1 MKILAFETSCDD
13 TSVAFFEDSK
23 IISLHTL
30 SQIKIHEITAWVVPE
45 VAAREHANNIFI
57 ALKNVLDESWISLKK
72 IDYIAITTTPWL
84 IPSLLTWVTVAS
96 TLSQILSCPI
106 IPIHHIEA
114 HIFSNLLEREESEI
128 SFPAVCLT
136 VSGGH
141 TDIYFLSNMWNRE
154 KIGAT
159 IDDAAGEAYDK
170 VAKMMEVGYPWG
182 PIISEF
188 ANKWKEKIKNKE
200 KRKNI
205 FPHVWLEKES
215 LDFSFSGLKSAVKR
229 EIDKRKWI
237 SWELTLDD
245 KEEIAFEFQEVV
257 NDVLVG
263 KLIFA
268 GKKYD
273 VKTLMLAGW
282 VSANDNLREKLLL
295 QAGNDFK
302 IIHPL
307 KKIYSMDNAWMVW
320 INAYYKI
327 KYGKFEKYIG
337 PFSV

>member
-1 MKILAFETSCDD
+1 
-13 TSVAFFEDSK
+13 
-23 IISLHTL
+23 
-30 SQIKIHEITAWVVPE
+30 
-45 VAAREHANNIFI
+45 
-57 ALKNVLDESWISLKK
+57 
-72 IDYIAITTTPWL
+72 
-84 IPSLLTWVTVAS
+84 
-96 TLSQILSCPI
+96 
-106 IPIHHIEA
+106 
-114 HIFSNLLEREESEI
+114 
-128 SFPAVCLT
+128 
-136 VSGGH
+136 
-141 TDIYFLSNMWNRE
+141 
-154 KIGAT
+154 
-159 IDDAAGEAYDK
+159 
-170 VAKMMEVGYPWG
+170 MMEVGYPWG

>member
-13 TSVAFFEDSK
+13 TSVALFEDKNLLFMS
-23 IISLHTL
+23 TL
-30 SQIKIHEITAWVVPE
+30 SQIKVHEITAWVVPE

-57 ALKNVLDESWISLKK
+57 ALKEVLDTAWFSLKQ
-72 IDYIAITTTPWL
+72 IDYIAVTTNPWL
-84 IPSLLTWVTVAS
+84 IPSLLTGVSVAS

-114 HIFSNLLEREESEI
+114 HIFSNFLKREESEI

-141 TDIYFLSNMWNRE
+141 TDIYFLSDMWSLE

-170 VAKMMEVGYPWG
+170 VAKMLGLGYPWG

-188 ANKWKEKIKNKE
+188 ANNWKE
-200 KRKNI
+200 KRKAWEKGKNI
-205 FPHVWLEKES
+205 FPRVWLEKKE
-215 LDFSFSGLKSAVKR
+215 LNFSFSGIKSAVKR
-229 EIDKRKWI
+229 EIDMRKLQKWDLSI
-237 SWELTLDD
+237 ED
-245 KEEIAFEFQEVV
+245 KEEIAFEFQEAV
-257 NDVLVG
+257 NEVLVW
-263 KLIFA
+263 KLLLAWKIFW
-268 GKKYD
+268 
-273 VKTLMLAGW
+273 VKTLMLAGG

-295 QAGNDFK
+295 QTENNFK
-302 IIHPL
+302 IIHPI

-337 PFSV
+337 TLSV